1 MISGEDFRVAEG
13 LVESLLEINRLDLV
27 EVLQHEVVVVQ
38 QFAQLDREALRIE
51 QVTDAQAATRH
62 LVLVRRTDT
71 AAGGADLAFRARR
84 LAGLVQRHMV
94 GQDQGAGRADAQA
107 LAHRHTLLFQLGD
120 FPQQRIGRDHYA
132 IADQAL
138 HVVTQDAGRDQV
150 QHGLLTVDDQGMT
163 GIVAAL
169 VTHDRS
175 RLIGQQ
181 IDDLAL
187 ALITPLGA
195 QDHDILT
202 HNPLSSS
209 AKHAGRNRR

>member
-1 MISGEDFRVAEG
+1 MVF
-13 LVESLLEINRLDLV
+13 
-27 EVLQHEVVVVQ
+27 Q
-38 QFAQLDREALRIE
+38 QLAQLDREALRVE
-51 QVTDAQAATRH
+51 QVSNAQAATRN
-62 LVLVRRTDT
+62 LVLVSRANATPRR
-71 AAGGADLAFRARR
+71 ADLAFRARSLTR
-84 LAGLVQRHMV
+84 LIQRHV
-94 GQDQGAGRADAQA
+94 VRQDQRAGRTDAQA
-107 LAHRHTLLFQLGD
+107 LAYRHTLFFQLGD
-120 FPQQRIGRDHYA
+120 LTQQRIGSDHHA
-132 IADQAL
+132 VADQTL
-138 HVVTQDAGRDQV
+138 HIVTQDAGRNQV
-150 QHGLLTVDDQGMT
+150 QHGLLTVDDQGMS

-195 QDHDILT
+195 QDHDVLT